1 MPRLVKITD
10 KWGSALLGTAK
21 VLSDKNGFVVSET
34 EPNSYG
40 VVKLKFKAIGASKQS
55 AQPDINGNFR
65 WRHQRSWF
73 SCDKT
78 DPIAK
83 IVQSLDV
90 GDKIWVFGVLKKSEY
105 IDNNTGRQ
113 RKSLFCNLEDIRIMV
128 KADENVTNTTNQNTM
143 DHVDTDSDDFSDF
156 DLD

>member
-1 MPRLVKITD
+1 MSRLVKITD

-34 EPNSYG
+34 EQNSYG

-55 AQPDINGNFR
+55 VQPDINGTFR
-65 WRHQRSWF
+65 WRHQRCWF

-105 IDNNTGRQ
+105 IDSNTGKQ
-113 RKSLFCNLEDIRIMV
+113 RKSLFCNIEDIRIV
-128 KADENVTNTTNQNTM
+128 SKADESVLNANKSAT
-143 DHVDTDSDDFSDF
+143 DYVDVDSDDFSDF

>member
-1 MPRLVKITD
+1 MSRLVKITD

-21 VLSDKNGFVVSET
+21 VLSDKNGLVVSET

-40 VVKLKFKAIGASKQS
+40 VAKLKFKAVGASKQS
-55 AQPDINGNFR
+55 KQPDANGTYR
-65 WRHQRSWF
+65 WRTQRCWF

-105 IDNNTGRQ
+105 IDNNTGKQ
-113 RKSLFCNLEDIRIMV
+113 RKSLFCNLEDIRIIH
-128 KADENVTNTTNQNTM
+128 KAEGELSNNQ
-143 DHVDTDSDDFSDF
+143 DYTDSPNDDFSDF
-156 DLD
+156 DDL

>member
-1 MPRLVKITD
+1 MSRLVKITD

-55 AQPDINGNFR
+55 AQPDINGVYR
-65 WRHQRSWF
+65 WRTQRCWF
-73 SCDKT
+73 SCDKS
-78 DPIAK
+78 DSLAK
-83 IVQSLDV
+83 IVKSLDA

-105 IDNNTGRQ
+105 IDNNTGKQ
-113 RKSLFCNLEDIRIMV
+113 RKSLFCNLEDIQIIH
-128 KADENVTNTTNQNTM
+128 KAEGELSNNQ
-143 DHVDTDSDDFSDF
+143 DYTDSPNDDFSDF
-156 DLD
+156 DDL